1 VFDLGDDELLD
12 RIEADRAEPDRV
24 ERGRGDERLGKD
36 LDQPQRLD
44 ELAFAAIAHAGFQ
57 EPPQML
63 ERFRKCPTLQGSRLV
78 QGAGLL
84 LEERQIVL
92 RVEDELATTIDARM
106 PGDLARAADDRDL
119 VDEALDQDVAKTI
132 GRRHGIIVHAIANEH
147 GRGDLA
153 RALVAR
159 LEGRL
164 GQCPQDRLIRDK
176 PFANLLFAAAG
187 ALG

>member
-24 ERGRGDERLGKD
+24 ERGRGDERLGRD
-36 LDQPQRLD
+36 LYQPQRLD

-63 ERFRKCPTLQGSRLV
+63 ERFRKCPVLQGSRLV

-92 RVEDELATTIDARM
+92 RVKDELTTAIDARM
-106 PGDLARAADDRDL
+106 PGDL
-119 VDEALDQDVAKTI
+119 
-132 GRRHGIIVHAIANEH
+132 RRG
-147 GRGDLA
+147 
-153 RALVAR
+153 
-159 LEGRL
+159 
-164 GQCPQDRLIRDK
+164 
-176 PFANLLFAAAG
+176 
-187 ALG
+187 